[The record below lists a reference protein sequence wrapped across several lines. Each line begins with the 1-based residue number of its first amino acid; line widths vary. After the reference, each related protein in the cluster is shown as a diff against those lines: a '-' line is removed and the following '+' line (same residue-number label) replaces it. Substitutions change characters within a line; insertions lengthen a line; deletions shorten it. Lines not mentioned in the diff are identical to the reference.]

1 MKKILLVIGL
11 VLLLNLSLASAATQQ
26 ELTEAKNL
34 IDSKADCKSLSNS
47 QLEIIGEY
55 EMEQMHPGQ
64 SHEAMHAMMG
74 FKEGDNQEQQFH
86 INLAKSMY
94 CGDSSA
100 MSGGM
105 DMSNMQMDMM
115 DDNPLESK
123 FESSFGKT
131 MNLFS
136 AVFLVGLTVLVYLGI
151 YKLWR
156 WEPKNKKDSGHN
168 NGEN

>member
-1 MKKILLVIGL
+1 MLGAFLLLGLGL
-11 VLLLNLSLASAATQQ
+11 VSATTQQ

-34 IDSKADCKSLSNS
+34 IDSKVDCKSLSNS

-64 SHEAMHAMMG
+64 SHEAMHTMMG

-100 MSGGM
+100 MDGMNMGNMHMGMMGGN
-105 DMSNMQMDMM
+105 S
-115 DDNPLESK
+115 LEDK
-123 FESSFGKT
+123 FQNSYGKA
-131 MNLFS
+131 MNLFTI
-136 AVFLVGLTVLVYLGI
+136 AFAAGLTILVYLGI

-168 NGEN
+168 NGENTLAK